1 MTLYL
6 EVKSE
11 IFKHLINCNPI
22 KKKLCSQGL
31 ELSLRIAR
39 EKRLKEIIK
48 AGALIRIQAAMRM
61 YLVRRSYKA
70 RLASRRERKDT
81 YPQRRDKDHSSMD

>member
-1 MTLYL
+1 MVPYICGQIMYL

-11 IFKHLINCNPI
+11 IFKHLIINCNPI
-22 KKKLCSQGL
+22 KKLCWQGL

-39 EKRLKEIIK
+39 EKQLKEIIK
-48 AGALIRIQAAMRM
+48 AGAVIRIQAAMRM

-70 RLASRRERKDT
+70 RLAS
-81 YPQRRDKDHSSMD
+81 